1 MEEDIINEVK
11 IKGSDFI
18 QIDSYLYKVC
28 KSICKIIISDKIGS
42 GFLIKLYNGNK
53 FIYCLMTNEYVINK
67 EAIKSKKTIVIFLQ

>member
-28 KSICKIIISDKIGS
+28 KSICKIIISNEMGS

-53 FIYCLMTNEYVINK
+53 FIYCLMINEHVINK
-67 EAIKSKKTIVIFLQ
+67 EAIKSKKNNSHIF